1 MDPLTRGE
9 YPVRM
14 RKLVGDRL
22 PKFTQQQS
30 EILKGSFDF
39 IGVNY
44 YTARFTH
51 SIPISNNIVNK
62 SYDADQLLNQTG
74 KHPVSTK
81 WNVLYCRYTFFC
93 ATCN

>member
-14 RKLVGDRL
+14 RKLVGNRL
-22 PKFTQQQS
+22 PKFTREQS

-51 SIPISNNIVNK
+51 SIPFASNIVNK

-74 KHPVSTK
+74 KVPVNTRRKCYVVIANKLS
-81 WNVLYCRYTFFC
+81 L
-93 ATCN
+93 